1 MPLTAKSI
9 PNTDSVV
16 YNHSKIK
23 WKNQENDKFTRFLL
37 YLKEIYSYKTVV
49 NYLMIGWNIA
59 KKVYTQYNKSLKYR

>member
-16 YNHSKIK
+16 YKYSKMK

-37 YLKEIYSYKTVV
+37 YLKELYSYKTVV

-59 KKVYTQYNKSLKYR
+59 KKAYTQYNKSLKYY

>member
-1 MPLTAKSI
+1 MLLTAKSN

-16 YNHSKIK
+16 YNHTKIK

-49 NYLMIGWNIA
+49 NCLMDGWNIA
-59 KKVYTQYNKSLKYR
+59 KKGYTQ